1 MEWDWHDRRLWV
13 LMGLTVV
20 LVAFVVLSVA
30 CAAPAASQPT
40 GLSLPTAT
48 LAVPSLTHPSRAQPT
63 AAPVASQ
70 PRLLAAPNIYKRALP
85 GEMVQFKGLP
95 LFNVTGPDGKVHLHL
110 AAVTGG
116 DVVCV
121 FPESEAVTL
130 AKLATAQ
137 PKVSVSMEGKVRGR
151 EDTDLIIDG
160 CSIIP

>member
-1 MEWDWHDRRLWV
+1 MSEMRWI
-13 LMGLTVV
+13 G
-20 LVAFVVLSVA
+20 LVAFVFLAVA
-30 CAAPAASQPT
+30 CAAPAKREPT
-40 GLSLPTAT
+40 GLPESPAT
-48 LAVPSLTHPSRAQPT
+48 PLAVPSLTHPAQPT

-70 PRLLAAPNIYKRALP
+70 PRLLAAPNIYKRAVP
-85 GEMVQFKGLP
+85 GETVQFKGLP
-95 LFNVTGPDGKVHLHL
+95 LYNVTGPDGKIHLHL

-121 FPESEAVTL
+121 FPESEVLTL

-151 EDTDLIIDG
+151 VDTHLIIDG